1 VASSP
6 AVADGIVYVGS
17 YDGKVYALDAMTG
30 AYIWSYATGEMVVSS
45 PAIVDNVVYI
55 GAYNHMLYAFGS
67 SSSEQTYSVSFTAS
81 GLPADAMWKVTLN
94 SETQSVTSNSI
105 SFNVPNGIYAFA
117 ITPPAGY
124 TVSPA
129 SGSITVNSINVT
141 QQVTFTPVTSTH
153 PPIVLIA
160 LTISVITVA
169 TVVIANVLY
178 KKKHKP

>member
-1 VASSP
+1 
-6 AVADGIVYVGS
+6 
-17 YDGKVYALDAMTG
+17 
-30 AYIWSYATGEMVVSS
+30 MVVSS
-45 PAIVDNVVYI
+45 PAIANNIVYI
-55 GAYNHMLYAFGS
+55 GSYNHMLYAFGS

-94 SETQSVTSNSI
+94 SETQSFTSNSI
-105 SFNVPNGIYAFA
+105 RFNVPNGIYAFA

-129 SGSITVNSINVT
+129 SGSVTVDSLNVT

-160 LTISVITVA
+160 LTVSVITVA